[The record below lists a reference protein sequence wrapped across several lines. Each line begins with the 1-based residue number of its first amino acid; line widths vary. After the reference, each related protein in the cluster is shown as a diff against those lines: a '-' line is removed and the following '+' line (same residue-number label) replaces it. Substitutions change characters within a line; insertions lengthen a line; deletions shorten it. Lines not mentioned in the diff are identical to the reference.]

1 MSNNKWVSVFNSNR
15 VGRALMFGIIAL
27 LAAGC
32 ASQHELDA
40 SRNQGRAQ
48 DQRIIELEQSVN
60 SWKQKAAQTN
70 TARNSVVEQLAQRD
84 ATIASLTSGLRQAER
99 DNDELMEQLNALNPV
114 MLPEDVSGALEELA
128 ARYSDLM
135 EFDSRRGMLRLASD
149 MTFDLGSDSVRPEAS
164 ATLKQVADVLKSA
177 DMSAFEIRI
186 VGHTDNVPI
195 RRASTKAKHPT
206 NRHLSVHRAISVE
219 QILAKAG
226 LDPKRMNVMGWGSY
240 RPIVPNAAKGGAK
253 ANRRVE
259 LFIVP
264 AVHAVEDVAS
274 EGRDA
279 PVSGKPVISKKDSDE
294 PMK

>member
-1 MSNNKWVSVFNSNR
+1 MSNSKDVSVFNSNG
-15 VGRALMFGIIAL
+15 VGVALMLGTIVVL
-27 LAAGC
+27 TTGC
-32 ASQHELDA
+32 AAQHELDA
-40 SRNQGRAQ
+40 SRNQSRAQ

-60 SWKQKAAQTN
+60 SWKQKAAQTSA
-70 TARNSVVEQLAQRD
+70 ARNSVVEQLVQRD
-84 ATIASLTSGLRQAER
+84 ANIASLTAGLRQAER

-128 ARYSDLM
+128 ARHSDLM

-149 MTFDLGSDSVRPEAS
+149 MTFDLGSDAVRPEAF

-206 NRHLSVHRAISVE
+206 NLHLSVHRAISVE

-226 LDPKRMNVMGWGSY
+226 LDPKRMSVLGWGPY
-240 RPIVPNAAKGGAK
+240 RPIVPNEAKGGAK

-259 LFIVP
+259 LYIVP
-264 AVHAVEDVAS
+264 AVDVVEDVAS
-274 EGRDA
+274 ENGGT